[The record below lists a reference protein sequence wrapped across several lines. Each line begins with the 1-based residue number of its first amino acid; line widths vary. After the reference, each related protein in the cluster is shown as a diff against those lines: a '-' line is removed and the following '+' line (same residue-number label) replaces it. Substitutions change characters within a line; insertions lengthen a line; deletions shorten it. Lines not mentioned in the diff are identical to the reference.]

1 MAFTI
6 DIIDGVT
13 ILAKPIINFS
23 QRHKCNIMIAVHFTG
38 EVISTYMYVA
48 GRQGVLVTKM
58 GEHVHA

>member
-48 GRQGVLVTKM
+48 GRQ
-58 GEHVHA
+58 